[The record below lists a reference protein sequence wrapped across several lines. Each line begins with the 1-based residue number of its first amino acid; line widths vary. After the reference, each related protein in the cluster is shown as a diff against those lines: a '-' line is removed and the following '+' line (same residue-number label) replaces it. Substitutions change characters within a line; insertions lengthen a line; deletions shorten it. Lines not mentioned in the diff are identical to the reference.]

1 MLPIKPYSKKDIST
15 WKQSNIIYLYVEI
28 KKNIPRFE
36 INFDTY
42 KDRAESMKQMIKDT
56 LNKYKINDLEIFINL
71 MDYPCNNPYFLAFSY
86 TTNCIINTVPNF
98 SFYQWDHAKTSNIV
112 NTKIKILDNINEW
125 NYPNIENFFDI
136 KKKIINNIKLWKYPN
151 IDDFLNIKK
160 NILHCIIEWDYPK
173 SEYLDIK
180 KNILNSV
187 INWDYPNATNFF
199 DIKKIILDN
208 KIEWDNK
215 ENKIMWS
222 GINSN
227 KIREQFNNFVKNSNL
242 YEFNLIESYS
252 TNPKYYKLSDH
263 NKYKYL
269 LDFEGVGYS
278 GRVPYLLLTGSCVI
292 LLENTDPNRD
302 YNLYYSKYFKEDI
315 HYLKIQYTIN
325 DTMESIHEKI
335 QEKIKVSD
343 CKKIGMDCQELATS
357 IFTLDNVL
365 LYMSEIL
372 KHYSQYYQNTD
383 DILNPDLEY
392 YKETNMKN
400 IKNRLINKF
409 KKH

>member
-42 KDRAESMKQMIKDT
+42 KDRAESIKQMIKDT
-56 LNKYKINDLEIFINL
+56 LNKYMINDLEIFINL
-71 MDYPCNNPYFLAFSY
+71 MDVPYNNPYFLAFSY
-86 TTNCIINTVPNF
+86 TTNCNINTIPNF
-98 SFYQWDHAKTSNIV
+98 SFYQWDYAKIA
-112 NTKIKILDNINEW
+112 
-125 NYPNIENFFDI
+125 NFFDI
-136 KKKIINNIKLWKYPN
+136 KK
-151 IDDFLNIKK
+151 D
-160 NILHCIIEWDYPK
+160 
-173 SEYLDIK
+173 
-180 KNILNSV
+180 ILNNV
-187 INWDYPNATNFF
+187 IQ
-199 DIKKIILDN
+199 
-208 KIEWDNK
+208 WDNK

>member
-1 MLPIKPYSKKDIST
+1 MLPIKPYSKKDISI

-36 INFDTY
+36 INFGTY

-56 LNKYKINDLEIFINL
+56 LNKYQINDLEIFINL
-71 MDYPCNNPYFLAFSY
+71 MDNPYNNPYFISFSY
-86 TTNCIINTVPNF
+86 TTNSTINTVPNF
-98 SFYQWDHAKTSNIV
+98 SFYQWDHPKTA
-112 NTKIKILDNINEW
+112 
-125 NYPNIENFFDI
+125 NFFDI
-136 KKKIINNIKLWKYPN
+136 KKN
-151 IDDFLNIKK
+151 
-160 NILHCIIEWDYPK
+160 
-173 SEYLDIK
+173 
-180 KNILNSV
+180 
-187 INWDYPNATNFF
+187 
-199 DIKKIILDN
+199 ILDN
-208 KIEWDNK
+208 KFQWDDK

-252 TNPKYYKLSDH
+252 TNPKYYKLTDH
-263 NKYKYL
+263 TKYKYL
-269 LDFEGVGYS
+269 LDLEGVGYS

-292 LLENTDPNRD
+292 LLENTNPNRD

-343 CKKIGMDCQELATS
+343 CKKISMDCQELATS
-357 IFTLDNVL
+357 IFTLDNIL

-372 KHYSQYYQNTD
+372 KHYSQYYQNTN
-383 DILNPDLEY
+383 DILNPNLEY
-392 YKETNMKN
+392 HRETNMKN